1 MKHFMA
7 CPSFAS
13 DKLRDV
19 FLRDDGVKR
28 HADDTMKRIQGA
40 KFLDGFFEKVCT
52 MAPGVS
58 TKGEPERM

>member
-28 HADDTMKRIQGA
+28 HADDTIKRIQGA
-40 KFLDGFFEKVCT
+40 KFLDGFFEKSLHHGT
-52 MAPGVS
+52 RS
-58 TKGEPERM
+58 IDKR